1 LKAAASVSGSFVY
14 APPAGEVLAAGTH
27 TLTATFTPANTAD
40 EATAQATVSLTV
52 NKATPIITWPTPA
65 AISYGTPLGAAQLNA
80 TALVPGTFMYTPAAG
95 TVLAAGTPVLSVT
108 FVPADATDY
117 TTAQATV
124 SLVVEGLAN
133 FESLMPAGAEADAV
147 LRSDQAEIKPGTP
160 QGGSTPTQQ
169 GKLETR
175 VYKGAT
181 YVKGADGQWY
191 LQKE

>member
-1 LKAAASVSGSFVY
+1 
-14 APPAGEVLAAGTH
+14 
-27 TLTATFTPANTAD
+27 
-40 EATAQATVSLTV
+40 
-52 NKATPIITWPTPA
+52 
-65 AISYGTPLGAAQLNA
+65 
-80 TALVPGTFMYTPAAG
+80 M
-95 TVLAAGTPVLSVT
+95 LSVT

-133 FESLMPAGAEADAV
+133 IASLMPAAAEMEV
-147 LRSDQAEIKPGTP
+147 VRNEPAETKPSAP
-160 QGGSTPTQQ
+160 QGAGIPAQQ
-169 GKLETR
+169 IKVETR